1 MLTGWTTRVEEGF
14 PLPTARGSGIEE
26 VTGGEALGG
35 LAGVRSRGLSH
46 ALKTGGGGG
55 GDTGLSTLT
64 GLLRLVEFAL
74 DGLLL
79 DPVIAVPMAVSDTA
93 VDVALPITPGDLLCV
108 LTCDVCCLL
117 NLGGLEDWFFL
128 FPI

>member
-1 MLTGWTTRVEEGF
+1 MEDGL

-26 VTGGEALGG
+26 VTTGVTLGG
-35 LAGVRSRGLSH
+35 LAGVTMRGLSH
-46 ALKTGGGGG
+46 ALKTGGGG

-79 DPVIAVPMAVSDTA
+79 DPVIGGAMPASETA
-93 VDVALPITPGDLLCV
+93 ADVTFPITPGDLLCE
-108 LTCDVCCLL
+108 LACGICCLL
-117 NLGGLEDWFFL
+117 NLGGFDD
-128 FPI
+128 